1 MGAVLIILLVLRIIG
16 VIVCSNKAKELNR
29 SQGGWGIFGF
39 VMPIVAM
46 IWIQFMKPVIMW
58 DKNVSLEPEAE
69 IVNIKIEEVVNDIKK
84 PQSVTTGINLLV
96 ISIVLGI
103 INSIVRHTTT
113 PIENS
118 ASNVFILILNFGIM
132 FFFIYQMNIGKKWA
146 RTTFLILFILG
157 SLMMPFSLSI
167 LFKANP
173 IVGGMTIVLTLIQV
187 IALFYIYRE
196 DSNDWYNSNSVK
208 MD

>member
-16 VIVCSNKAKELNR
+16 VIVCANKAKELNR
-29 SQGGWGIFGF
+29 SQGSWGFFGF
-39 VMPIVAM
+39 VMPIIAM

-69 IVNIKIEEVVNDIKK
+69 IVNIKTDEVVNDIKK

-103 INSIVRHTTT
+103 INSIIRNTTA

-118 ASNVFILILNFGIM
+118 TSNVFILIFSFVIM
-132 FFFIYQMNIGKKWA
+132 IFFIYQMNIGKKWA

-157 SLMMPFSLSI
+157 SLMMPFSLPI

-173 IVGGMTIVLTLIQV
+173 IVGGMTIVLTLIQI
-187 IALFYIYRE
+187 IALFYIYSE
-196 DSNDWYNSNSVK
+196 DGSEWYNSKSVQS
-208 MD
+208 D